1 MPDYSDLTGDSTY
14 VWVTD
19 LDGLSGRSTGGAVAV
34 EDDVVSTFAIWA
46 ACGILTDNHKLVRAF
61 SRKAAR
67 TTSGPPG
74 SLPAGTSNLKCGSEK
89 WGYRHIVKNHLSQ
102 WENDARIE
110 GSNWR
115 DLADFAIAVALSDP
129 DRVTYR
135 QSNDTYCFSREIYL
149 VDKRTGRIVA
159 YRYPNVSIAAVSKNI
174 ITAFPASAQC
184 R

>member
-1 MPDYSDLTGDSTY
+1 M
-14 VWVTD
+14 
-19 LDGLSGRSTGGAVAV
+19 AV